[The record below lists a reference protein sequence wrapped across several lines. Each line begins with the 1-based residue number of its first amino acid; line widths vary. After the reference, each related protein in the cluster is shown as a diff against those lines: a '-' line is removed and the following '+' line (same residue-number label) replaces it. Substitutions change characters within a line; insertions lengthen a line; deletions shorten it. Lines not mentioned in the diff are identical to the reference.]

1 MVENIKWYG
10 GMNMFYNH
18 RWVWH
23 WKSLECIRAALLMVD
38 DSTKRQSGNQRCL
51 GEVEQQK
58 WVTSRQNVGQFSLL
72 SGVGQIPALCFSRQ
86 NAGTWILI
94 LHSPHPFRMERT
106 DLDSSQKFNFV
117 FLIPH
122 CPIVS
127 PYVPVKAT
135 QRSTKW
141 RPHPVTTWRW
151 RNSGLRWTPQRRLRH
166 GDADAAPQPSQ
177 IMGCL

>member
-10 GMNMFYNH
+10 GMNILQTPLGM
-18 RWVWH
+18 V
-23 WKSLECIRAALLMVD
+23 LECIRAALLMVD

-51 GEVEQQK
+51 GQVEQQK
-58 WVTSRQNVGQFSLL
+58 WVTSRQNVEQFSLL
-72 SGVGQIPALCFSRQ
+72 SSGVGQIPALCFSRQ

-94 LHSPHPFRMERT
+94 LHSPHRFRMERT

-117 FLIPH
+117 FPIPH

-135 QRSTKW
+135 RID
-141 RPHPVTTWRW
+141 RPSDVHIRW
-151 RNSGLRWTPQRRLRH
+151 PH
-166 GDADAAPQPSQ
+166 GDEETPAFVELHHSAYA
-177 IMGCL
+177 MGTLRRCGAVPNLGIAGI